1 MVLDIIVTEL
11 AYLGCTECS
20 VQWTRCRASF
30 CEGLVAKKEEELP
43 STYLVAARAWP
54 EIFVRKVEL
63 LNA

>member
-20 VQWTRCRASF
+20 VSWTRCQASF
-30 CEGLVAKKEEELP
+30 CGGLVAKKEDGLG
-43 STYLVAARAWP
+43 SSYLVAARAWP